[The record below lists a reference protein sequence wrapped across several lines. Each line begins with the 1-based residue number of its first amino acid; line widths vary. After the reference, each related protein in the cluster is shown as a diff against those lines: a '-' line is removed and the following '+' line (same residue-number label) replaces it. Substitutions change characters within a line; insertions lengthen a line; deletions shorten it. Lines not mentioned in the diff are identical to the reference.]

1 MTSAAA
7 AWAGVLTAILLAM
20 LGAMWRVG
28 SVLGSLRADI
38 EALTHRVDLL
48 QAHQTDHDRWHRD
61 RLSGGKD
68 LKVRTALEKEKT
80 DRQR

>member
-38 EALTHRVDLL
+38 QALSHHVDLL
-48 QAHQTDHDRWHRD
+48 QAAQTEHDRWHRD

-68 LKVRTALEKEKT
+68 AK
-80 DRQR
+80 